1 MKTKLLSLILPI
13 VLVFSLTSCS
23 SDSSDDSSPASTSN
37 NKVVT
42 NYNYSADELQLAT
55 IINEYRVNNGMNELE
70 IINHISYKSEEHNE
84 YMIEKNVVNHDYFEA
99 RSNNIIHVLG
109 AVKVGEN
116 IAYNFTTPNSALNAW
131 LNSPGH
137 KANLDGD
144 YTHFGISITVNPE
157 TGKKYY
163 TNMFMKK

>member
-1 MKTKLLSLILPI
+1 MKSKLLSVFMPM
-13 VLVFSLTSCS
+13 VLVFTMMSCS
-23 SDSSDDSSPASTSN
+23 SDSSDDLKGDS
-37 NKVVT
+37 KIVT
-42 NYNYSADELQLAT
+42 EYNYTNDELALADV
-55 IINEYRVNNGMNELE
+55 INEYRVSQGMNPLQ

-84 YMIEKNVVNHDYFEA
+84 YMIENNVVSHAYFTERA
-99 RSNNIIHVLG
+99 NNIIEVLG

-116 IAYNFTTPNSALNAW
+116 IAYNFSTPSSALHAW

-144 YTHFGISITVNPE
+144 YTHFGISISINPE

-163 TNMFMKK
+163 TNIFMKK

>member
-1 MKTKLLSLILPI
+1 MPI
-13 VLVFSLTSCS
+13 VLVFSMMSCS
-23 SDSSDDSSPASTSN
+23 SDSSNDLSSDSQI
-37 NKVVT
+37 VT
-42 NYNYSADELQLAT
+42 EYNYSDDENKLAQV
-55 IINEYRVNNGMNELE
+55 INEYRVSQGLNALT

-84 YMIEKNVVNHDYFEA
+84 YMILNNVVNHDYFNDRA
-99 RSNNIIHVLG
+99 NNIIEVLN

-116 IAYNFTTPNSALNAW
+116 IAYNFSTPAAALYAW

>member
-13 VLVFSLTSCS
+13 VLVLSLTSCS
-23 SDSSDDSSPASTSN
+23 SDSSDEATSAGD
-37 NKVVT
+37 KTLIT
-42 NYNYSADELQLAT
+42 NYNYSGEESQLADL
-55 IINEYRVNNGMNELE
+55 INDYRVSNGMNALQ

-84 YMIEKNVVNHDYFEA
+84 YMIENNVVNHDYFEA
-99 RSNNIIHVLG
+99 RSNNIIQVLG

-116 IAYNFTTPNSALNAW
+116 IAYNFSTPNSALHAW

-144 YTHFGISITVNPE
+144 YTHFGISISIDPA